1 MVVASL
7 ATLVLTTTCSDDAT
21 LSLGGEGVV
30 AVSAS
35 LVLMTACSDDAL
47 SFSEGGDVVVT
58 VSLTTVV
65 EGVLGLLLS
74 WVIVLLVDADAALLV
89 LTEVLVL
96 LDFLFLDLGLEPFSD

>member
-7 ATLVLTTTCSDDAT
+7 ATLVLTTNCSDDAT

-47 SFSEGGDVVVT
+47 SFSEGGERSRNHQKPDQYFHRYKYKPNEVVY
-58 VSLTTVV
+58 
-65 EGVLGLLLS
+65 
-74 WVIVLLVDADAALLV
+74 WD
-89 LTEVLVL
+89 
-96 LDFLFLDLGLEPFSD
+96 